1 RVHRMGQHRPV
12 QVFNLVMRDSIE
24 ERVLRVLQQKRNLFE
39 ELFAG
44 TSDEIALDSMGQQA
58 FLETMRELFGAG
70 PAPAPPEVT
79 VITPL
84 AAEPAVPAPPC
95 EMPVETGQALLE
107 AGVQFLEALATA
119 FTGPGAQVTT
129 DPRTG

>member
-1 RVHRMGQHRPV
+1 
-12 QVFNLVMRDSIE
+12 
-24 ERVLRVLQQKRNLFE
+24 
-39 ELFAG
+39 
-44 TSDEIALDSMGQQA
+44 
-58 FLETMRELFGAG
+58 MRELFGAG
-70 PAPAPPEVT
+70 PPPAAPEVT

-95 EMPVETGQALLE
+95 EMPAETGQALLE

-129 DPRTG
+129 DPRTGRPALLVPLPEAQLVQRGTQALQTILQALAQKGERG